1 MIPLPSC
8 DQVKMQRALIKMQGW
23 KVGWKKEKW
32 SYSGMLMQKKFF
44 LSAGG
49 SRNLSSNSIIQMQEE
64 R

>member
-1 MIPLPSC
+1 
-8 DQVKMQRALIKMQGW
+8 MQRALIKMQGW